1 MARLAK
7 KESEWKGK
15 LGFSSRSTKAEVRA
29 KCKQTETANRSR
41 VENMSEPVPSTSSY
55 QRVVRVKVCQVLGVN
70 RVGGR
75 GYGPAAAI
83 YWPKSILTQI
93 LTLAANNSGRLGTR
107 RLR

>member
-41 VENMSEPVPSTSSY
+41 VETMSEPVPSTSSASG
-55 QRVVRVKVCQVLGVN
+55 QSESVSSVRSESSWRPRLPT
-70 RVGGR
+70 RR
-75 GYGPAAAI
+75 GYSMA
-83 YWPKSILTQI
+83 
-93 LTLAANNSGRLGTR
+93 
-107 RLR
+107 